1 MVFPLLGKDGRYRD
15 FLTKVTPLK
24 DKEGKVEQWFGT
36 NTDISDL
43 KKIEKELESSKE
55 KLSIALENGNIG
67 TWELNLLTNELIW
80 DDRTE
85 KMFSIQPGSTDRSY
99 SSFENYIYEEDL
111 PHFKNAITNTLAT
124 GLPLETVFRT
134 RIIEGNSNYI
144 SAKAILNK
152 DDFGNNI
159 NMAGVFFDVT
169 SMKKGTEQ
177 VLIKLNEELLRSNR
191 DLQQFAY
198 VASHDL
204 QEPLRM
210 VSSFTQ
216 MLLLRY
222 EDKLDEDGKE
232 FIRYAV
238 DGCKRMYDL
247 LNALLAYSR
256 VQTKGRE
263 FVKVDLE
270 NVFEKVLQNLSLR
283 IIERNAQINKT
294 DLPVIYADEN
304 QMIQLIQNLIDN
316 SIKFSTG
323 SPKIYISSRSDNNE
337 HIVSVTDEGVGI
349 SEEYYERVFKIF
361 QRLVTRKEYEGTG
374 IGLAICKRI
383 VERHGGKIWI
393 DSKPGKGSTF
403 HFSIPKYFY

>member
-1 MVFPLLGKDGRYRD
+1 
-15 FLTKVTPLK
+15 
-24 DKEGKVEQWFGT
+24 
-36 NTDISDL
+36 
-43 KKIEKELESSKE
+43 
-55 KLSIALENGNIG
+55 
-67 TWELNLLTNELIW
+67 
-80 DDRTE
+80 
-85 KMFSIQPGSTDRSY
+85 
-99 SSFENYIYEEDL
+99 
-111 PHFKNAITNTLAT
+111 
-124 GLPLETVFRT
+124 
-134 RIIEGNSNYI
+134 
-144 SAKAILNK
+144 
-152 DDFGNNI
+152 
-159 NMAGVFFDVT
+159 MAGVFFDVT

-216 MLLLRY
+216 MLMLRY

-256 VQTKGRE
+256 VQTKGKE

-270 NVFEKVLQNLSLR
+270 NVIEKVLQNLSLR
-283 IIERNAQINKT
+283 ISERNALIYKT
-294 DLPVIYADEN
+294 DLPVLYADEN

-316 SIKFSTG
+316 SQKVSNEN
-323 SPKIYISSRSDNNE
+323 PKIHISSRSDNYE
-337 HIVSVTDEGVGI
+337 HIISVTDEGVGI
-349 SEEYYERVFKIF
+349 SEEYHERVFKIF
-361 QRLVTRKEYEGTG
+361 QRLVTRQEYEGTG